1 MDIKK
6 IYESKTARSIFF
18 GICIAIVAL
27 LIFQAGIFVGL
38 RKAEFSERLGENYYR
53 AFGPSRD
60 RVMGFF
66 REEIEGGHGASGK
79 IVRIDLPTFV
89 VAQADNT
96 EKIVMID
103 KTTILR
109 RFREEIKD
117 TDLKVDDSVIV
128 LGSPNE
134 AGQIVAKFVRLIPEM
149 ATSSPTST
157 QPIMHN

>member
-1 MDIKK
+1 M
-6 IYESKTARSIFF
+6 ARSLFF

-27 LIFQAGIFVGL
+27 LIFQAGILVGF
-38 RKAEFSERLGENYYR
+38 RKAEFSERLGENYYQ

-60 RVMGFF
+60 RAMGFF

-89 VAQADNT
+89 VAEEDNT
-96 EKIVMID
+96 EKIIMLD

-109 RFREEIKD
+109 RFRDEIKD
-117 TDLKVDDSVIV
+117 TDLKIDDSVIV

-134 AGQIVAKFVRLIPEM
+134 TGQIVANFVRLIPSLPV
-149 ATSSPTST
+149 TSPTST
-157 QPIMHN
+157 QPIIHKQ